1 MRALG
6 IVPDYYEI
14 LQVSPS
20 AHPDVIQ
27 AAYRRLA
34 LLYHPDRNPSED
46 AVRIMAQLNE
56 AYAVLSDP
64 EQRAQYDRKRGTQP
78 ADAAP
83 KGPTADST
91 SASTPAG
98 RGRGRVRRPGPSP
111 VREAF
116 YSASVLIK
124 RQVGFFGRPISVVA
138 GVPALFGAF
147 QAVLASR
154 ELGVPLQVL
163 FMPVTALLVVVA
175 FFWWWFL
182 GSAVLLG
189 AWKLTRKAA
198 AWVRARIRTLREGSS
213 EREGAPSHADAA
225 ERMSWRELPPYLA
238 ELGRALVARW
248 LRLLRD
254 VRRPWRDLLPHF
266 VVLGRAIVGAPVR
279 FFGLPI
285 SIIALAYTL
294 WVVWSTVSDARFQED
309 VLRGY
314 VLGPDAPGVVAA
326 MDAVLTSVLVGPL
339 YLAIPLAL
347 WLYAAAFLA
356 VLWWLVQMLAALV
369 LRRGGTPGRGGGAH
383 G

>member
-1 MRALG
+1 MK
-6 IVPDYYEI
+6 DYYEI

-64 EQRAQYDRKRGTQP
+64 EQRAQYDRQRGTQP

-83 KGPTADST
+83 KGPTADSP
-91 SASTPAG
+91 SASTTAG
-98 RGRGRVRRPGPSP
+98 RGRAQARRAGPAP
-111 VREAF
+111 LRGAIH
-116 YSASVLIK
+116 SASVLIK
-124 RQVGFFGRPISVVA
+124 RQVGFFGRPISIVA
-138 GVPALFGAF
+138 SVPALFGAF

-182 GSAVLLG
+182 GSAVLFG
-189 AWKLTRKAA
+189 AWKLARMVA
-198 AWVRARIRTLREGSS
+198 AWVRARVRTLREPSAQ
-213 EREGAPSHADAA
+213 REGAPHAAGA

-238 ELGRALVARW
+238 ALGRAIVARC

-266 VVLGRAIVGAPVR
+266 AVLGRAIVGAPVR

-285 SIIALAYTL
+285 SIIALVYTL
-294 WVVWSTVSDARFQED
+294 WVVWSTVTDVRFRED

-314 VLGPDAPGVVAA
+314 VLGPDAPGFVAA

-356 VLWWLVQMLAALV
+356 ILWWLVQTLAALV
-369 LRRGGTPGRGGGAH
+369 LRRGGRGGGAH